1 MGSKNQ
7 HKNINADSVNI
18 HTPSGSSASTS
29 TSKQVSKA
37 SKKVKVDDSDNDG
50 PTLSETFSDIGGRGG
65 SDKRL
70 GADFFGVNKTVLVL
84 FGEIYSDEKN
94 VDITWET
101 EPTLSNI
108 VWSKSCND
116 KNEAGIR
123 VDDTGFAGWDT
134 KKKVYLTYNS
144 PITTNNFCMKII
156 NLTPPPTPEPE
167 PAKQEPEPEP
177 DFSSFASNGEEDDET
192 SKPTKDSDVPSK
204 SACSYVF
211 SKGKNKGETC
221 GKSVDGESNYCKTH
235 LKTGSKQKV
244 VTGGVG
250 GGVGGVGVGVGVGG
264 GVGVV
269 SAITS
274 AIKQILSKD
283 STPLVALSEMIDRL
297 ESSDCAAVLSEI
309 LKTNYKTPKTKGES
323 KEKTSE
329 SETEFDSDTETKKK
343 KKTKTKKDKDPDAP
357 KRPLTPYILFCLAE
371 RVTVQSANPSM
382 SGKDITSELGRLWQ
396 DLSED
401 KKSVY
406 KKQYEDDK
414 VRYTSELSNYDS
426 SSSNESNPK
435 KKTEKKSPT
444 GPKRGMT
451 SYIFFCQQ
459 NRAIVKTDEPDFDA
473 KDVTRELGRRWS
485 ALSETEKAPFVKLAE
500 EDKLRYEKERS
511 ESHSHSDED
520 TDPAKIKPSPKKTP
534 KSKPKSTEEP
544 TQDEPEQEEPT
555 PLKRKADTPKTK
567 GTDGFTNFVLQNRV
581 TFESSNPT
589 LKPKQIMSKLSE
601 VWDDMDEEDKLVYN
615 K

>member
-29 TSKQVSKA
+29 TKQVSKA
-37 SKKVKVDDSDNDG
+37 SKKAKVDTDTDTDG

-65 SDKRL
+65 GDKRL
-70 GADFFGVNKTVLVL
+70 GADFFTTEKKVLVL
-84 FGEIYSDEKN
+84 FGEIYSDEDKN
-94 VDITWET
+94 IEITWET
-101 EPTLSNI
+101 EPIIAAI

-116 KNEAGIR
+116 KKQAGIC
-123 VDDTGFAGWDT
+123 VDDTGFAGWDR
-134 KKKVYLTYNS
+134 KHKVYLTYNS
-144 PITTNNFCMKII
+144 AITANKFCMKII
-156 NLTPPPTPEPE
+156 NLTPPTPEPE
-167 PAKQEPEPEP
+167 KQEPEP

-192 SKPTKDSDVPSK
+192 SKPKDSDVPSK
-204 SACSYVF
+204 SACSYSF

-244 VTGGVG
+244 VG
-250 GGVGGVGVGVGVGG
+250 GGVGGVG
-264 GVGVV
+264 GVV

-283 STPLVALSEMIDRL
+283 STPLVALSEMIVRL
-297 ESSDCAAVLSEI
+297 ESSDCASVLSEI
-309 LKTNYKTPKTKGES
+309 LKNYKTPQPKTKGES
-323 KEKTSE
+323 KEKTTE
-329 SETEFDSDTETKKK
+329 SDAEFDSDTETKKKKK

-414 VRYTSELSNYDS
+414 VRYASELSNYDS
-426 SSSNESNPK
+426 SSSEESNTK

-444 GPKRGMT
+444 GPKRGLT

-459 NRAIVKTDEPDFDA
+459 NRAIVKKAEPAFDA
-473 KDVTRELGRRWS
+473 KDVTRELGRRWN
-485 ALSETEKAPFVKLAE
+485 ALSETDKAPFVKLAE
-500 EDKLRYEKERS
+500 EDKLRYEKEKS
-511 ESHSHSDED
+511 ESHSDED
-520 TDPAKIKPSPKKTP
+520 TEPAKIKPSPKKTT

-544 TQDEPEQEEPT
+544 TKDEPEQEEPT

-601 VWDDMDEEDKLVYN
+601 VWDDMDEEDKLTYN